1 MKEIKK
7 KGNFEECLQTADD
20 LYGIK
25 QYNILD
31 LTPKKIAQLY
41 DSVCNRYKLSIKQSL
56 SQIINRSRKQLGRI
70 LVKNIRLAVGL

>member
-56 SQIINRSRKQLGRI
+56 SQIINRS
-70 LVKNIRLAVGL
+70 